1 MPGGPPLPLARAPF
15 SEPLVSRGGTLLV
28 RIHAKRDPDAQT
40 VPQKWS
46 SIVTECS
53 ARLAVRLEPAQAYAA
68 TVAQLSGSA
77 SLPGAPVD
85 LPDGHRLA
93 VPEARR

>member
-15 SEPLVSRGGTLLV
+15 SKPLVSRGGTLLV

-68 TVAQLSGSA
+68 TVTLLSGSESGPVA
-77 SLPGAPVD
+77 PALP
-85 LPDGHRLA
+85 PDGLGPAGR
-93 VPEARR
+93 ERC